1 MRHWLAC
8 AIDAVLE
15 VLIIPSFSRI
25 GCTLRNRL
33 FSWSPLSGYRLEG
46 RTIIITG
53 ATSGIGLA
61 AAEQLAHCGANVV
74 LLGRNSKKTQLVR
87 NDLVARTGNSAIS
100 AVIADMSDLESVRN
114 AASAI
119 RNSHDRLDVL
129 IHNAG
134 AIATQATYAP
144 NGSEVTVASQL
155 IGPFL
160 LTELLL
166 DLLARSE
173 SGRVITVSSGGMYT
187 APLSID
193 ELRGKREGNMT
204 SSKPSSG
211 VTQYSRV
218 KRAQVTMNELWAE
231 RVPDHSVVFHAMH
244 PGWVDTPGLQDSLP
258 RFRQVMAPFLR
269 SPRQGADTLAWL
281 AADDGVPLR
290 SSGRFWHDRRPR
302 STHRLRRTRRSET
315 NDQRQQMWEMCK
327 QLSAWDENI
336 GPMT

>member
-1 MRHWLAC
+1 MSHWLAC
-8 AIDAVLE
+8 AIDAMLE

-25 GCTLRNRL
+25 GYAIRSRL
-33 FSWSPLSGYRLEG
+33 FSWSQLSDYQLEG
-46 RTIIITG
+46 RTVIITG

-61 AAEQLAHCGANVV
+61 AAEQLARCGATLV
-74 LLGRNSKKTQLVR
+74 LIGRDAEKTRLVT
-87 NDLVARTGNSAIS
+87 NDIVARTGNSSIS
-100 AVIADMSDLESVRN
+100 AFVADMSDFESVRH
-114 AASAI
+114 AAVVI
-119 RNSHDRLDVL
+119 RKNHDRLDVL

-144 NGSEVTVASQL
+144 NGSEITVASQL

-166 DLLARSE
+166 DLLVRSE

-187 APLSID
+187 APLSI
-193 ELRGKREGNMT
+193 EEMQVTRKTNV
-204 SSKPSSG
+204 PSSMAPHG
-211 VTQYSRV
+211 AAQYSRV

-244 PGWVDTPGLQDSLP
+244 PGWVDTPGLQVSLP
-258 RFRQVMAPFLR
+258 RFRQVMSPILR

-302 STHRLRRTRRSET
+302 STHRLRKTRRSET
-315 NDQRQQMWEMCK
+315 DDQRQQIWDLCK
-327 QLSAWDENI
+327 QLSAWDKNI
-336 GPMT
+336 

>member
-1 MRHWLAC
+1 MSHWLAC
-8 AIDAVLE
+8 AIDAMLE

-25 GCTLRNRL
+25 GYAIRSRL
-33 FSWSPLSGYRLEG
+33 FSWSQLSDYQLED
-46 RTIIITG
+46 RTVIITG

-61 AAEQLAHCGANVV
+61 AAEQLARCGAT
-74 LLGRNSKKTQLVR
+74 LLLIGRDEEKTRLVT
-87 NDLVARTGNSAIS
+87 NDIVARTGNSSIS
-100 AVIADMSDLESVRN
+100 AFVADMSDFESVRH
-114 AASAI
+114 AAVVI
-119 RNSHDRLDVL
+119 RKNHDRLDVL

-144 NGSEVTVASQL
+144 NGSEITVASQL

-166 DLLARSE
+166 DLLVRSE
-173 SGRVITVSSGGMYT
+173 SGRVITVSSGGIYT
-187 APLSID
+187 APLSI
-193 ELRGKREGNMT
+193 EEMQVNRKTNVP
-204 SSKPSSG
+204 SSKAPYG
-211 VTQYSRV
+211 AAQYSRV

-244 PGWVDTPGLQDSLP
+244 PGWVDTPGLQVSLP
-258 RFRQVMAPFLR
+258 RFRQVMSPILR

-302 STHRLRRTRRSET
+302 STHRLRKTRRSET
-315 NDQRQQMWEMCK
+315 DDQRQQIWDLCK
-327 QLSAWDENI
+327 QLSAWDKNI
-336 GPMT
+336 

>member
-1 MRHWLAC
+1 
-8 AIDAVLE
+8 V
-15 VLIIPSFSRI
+15 
-25 GCTLRNRL
+25 
-33 FSWSPLSGYRLEG
+33 
-46 RTIIITG
+46 IITG

-61 AAEQLAHCGANVV
+61 AAEQLARCRASVV
-74 LLGRNSKKTQLVR
+74 LVGRNSEKTQQVR

-100 AVIADMSDLESVRN
+100 AVVADMSDFESVRH
-114 AASAI
+114 AAAAI

-134 AIATQATYAP
+134 AIATQTTYAP

-160 LTELLL
+160 LTGLLL

-187 APLSID
+187 VPLSID
-193 ELRGKREGNMT
+193 ELREKRGINVPP
-204 SSKPSSG
+204 SKASSG
-211 VTQYSRV
+211 ATQYSRV

-244 PGWVDTPGLQDSLP
+244 PGWVDTPGLQNSLP
-258 RFRQVMAPFLR
+258 RFRQVMGPILR

-281 AADDGVPLR
+281 AADDGVPLH

-302 STHRLRRTRRSET
+302 TTHRLRRTRRSEPD
-315 NDQRQQMWEMCK
+315 NQRQQIWELCK
-327 QLSAWDENI
+327 ELSAWDENI
-336 GPMT
+336 EPMT